1 MIRIERSNEN
11 PVLVGESENF
21 WERSAAFNG
30 CPVRRGKWTD
40 LVYRAQSSRVLHE
53 GETYEVSSIGHAM
66 SADGIHFEKH
76 RRLIVPEESWERF
89 GCEDPRVTEIN
100 GTYYIFYTALS
111 TYPFSADGIKVA
123 VALSKNLRKID
134 EKHLVTPFNAKA
146 MTLFPEKV
154 NGKFAAILT
163 ANTDR
168 PPSTIGLA
176 VFDHVE
182 DMWSEAYWNEW
193 YSSLQ
198 THEIRLQRGDTDH
211 VEIGAP
217 PLLTPDGWLLVYS
230 HIRNYFTERKIFG
243 IEAVLLDRDDPR
255 KILAR
260 TNAPLLVPEEEY
272 ELYGKV
278 PNIVFP
284 SGAILRRG
292 TLFLYYGAADSTC
305 CVATCDMKKLLR
317 ALSYPEKR
325 ISFERASKN
334 PVLLPIPEHA
344 WEAKGVFNPGVI
356 RDGGK
361 THIVYRALSN
371 GDTSVLGYALSR
383 DGLSIDER
391 SPEPF
396 YVPRESFE
404 MRAGGGYSGCEDPRL
419 TRIDETIYMFYTAV
433 DGANAPRVAI
443 TSLSRKDFLSHAWN
457 RWARPKLIS
466 PPGID
471 DKDACVFPKKIRGKY
486 VVLHRIQPSIDIN
499 FFDDLEFS
507 EGTMLSQ
514 SPFMLPR
521 QGMWDDQKI
530 GLNTVPIRTDQ
541 GWLFLYH
548 GVSSEG
554 SVYRLGAALLDI
566 DYPERVIARS
576 DRPLFEPEMEYEKV
590 GIVPNVVFPCGA
602 TLHAGKIFIYYG
614 GADRVVGIASM
625 RLTTL
630 LKSLLGE

>member
-1 MIRIERSNEN
+1 MIRVERSNEN
-11 PVLVGESENF
+11 PVLVGESGNF

-30 CPVRRGKWTD
+30 CPVQRGKWID

-53 GETYEVSSIGHAM
+53 GETYEVSSIGCAM

-76 RRLIVPEESWERF
+76 RQFILPEESWERF
-89 GCEDPRVTEIN
+89 GCEDPRVTAID

-111 TYPFSADGIKVA
+111 TYPFSAEGIKVA
-123 VALSKNLRKID
+123 VALSKDLRRVD

-176 VFDHVE
+176 LFDSIE
-182 DMWSEAYWNEW
+182 DIWSEAYWNAW
-193 YSSLQ
+193 YSNLSA
-198 THEIRLQRGDTDH
+198 HEIRLQRGDSDH
-211 VEIGAP
+211 VEIGAS
-217 PLLTPDGWLLVYS
+217 PLLTEDGWLLIYS

-243 IEAVLLDRDDPR
+243 IEAVLLDRSDPR

-260 TNAPLLVPEEEY
+260 TDAPLLVPEEEY

-292 TLFLYYGAADSTC
+292 KLFLYYGAADSTC
-305 CVATCDMKKLLR
+305 CVATCDAKKLLR
-317 ALSYPEKR
+317 SLSYPNRKL
-325 ISFERASKN
+325 SFERAPKN
-334 PVLLPIPEHA
+334 PVLSPVSEHA

-356 RDGGK
+356 RDGGR
-361 THIVYRALSN
+361 THIMYRALSN
-371 GDTSVLGYALSR
+371 GDTSVFGYASSR
-383 DGLSIDER
+383 DGLTIDER
-391 SPEPF
+391 SSEPA
-396 YVPRESFE
+396 YVPREPFE

-419 TRIDETIYMFYTAV
+419 TRIDDTIFMFYTAV

-443 TSLSRKDFLSHAWN
+443 TSLGRKEFLAKQWH
-457 RWARPKLIS
+457 RWTLPKLIS

-471 DKDACVFPKKIRGKY
+471 DKDACVFPEKIRGKY

-507 EGTMLSQ
+507 GGSMLSQ
-514 SPFMLPR
+514 SPFILPR

-530 GLNTVPIRTDQ
+530 GLNTVPIRTDR
-541 GWLFLYH
+541 GWLLLYH

-566 DYPERVIARS
+566 DHPERVLARS
-576 DRPLFEPEMEYEKV
+576 DSPLFEPEMEYEKV

-614 GADRVVGIASM
+614 GADRVVGVASM
-625 RLTTL
+625 RLSAL
-630 LKSLLGE
+630 LKSLTGE